1 MTAAKAPARRRRV
14 ARVDDGSGGGG
25 GEGSSRQAAAAVMS
39 LDARRIANALDGRTR
54 YKYVSPRVVREGLGW
69 KIVSP
74 NCSRNI
80 DPDGGEID
88 IAWLVPDGA
97 TGAWLL
103 FSRDHV
109 QDCWMMRRRDPR
121 LAPLLEHVCL
131 DPQREFWQ

>member
-1 MTAAKAPARRRRV
+1 VIELRPRSAAPARVLELAPARMLRALRRR
-14 ARVDDGSGGGG
+14 G
-25 GEGSSRQAAAAVMS
+25 
-39 LDARRIANALDGRTR
+39 R
-54 YKYVSPRVVREGLGW
+54 YKYVQPRVVREGLGW

-80 DPDGGEID
+80 EPDGGEID
-88 IAWLVPDGA
+88 IAWLVPDGD

-103 FSRDHV
+103 FSRDHA
-109 QDCWMMRRRDPR
+109 QDCWMMRRRDAR